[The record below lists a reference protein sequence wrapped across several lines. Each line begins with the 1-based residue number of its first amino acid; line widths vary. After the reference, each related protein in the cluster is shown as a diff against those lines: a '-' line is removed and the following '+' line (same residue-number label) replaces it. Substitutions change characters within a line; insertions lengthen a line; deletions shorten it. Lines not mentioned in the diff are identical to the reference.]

1 MIETYL
7 SSGFEWKLARD
18 VSHYDP
24 WVVKNI
30 LRSHHYNAFV
40 VIIVSFASLF
50 FFGSFIENPF
60 FRIPAASSVCLL
72 FTTTMVIMAG
82 LSYFFGDWRFLFIIA
97 FILSL
102 NYFSQFVCL
111 PKSSSWHGLSTPA
124 TTLQPI
130 YYRSQCYKK

>member
-50 FFGSFIENPF
+50 FLAVLSKIP

-82 LSYFFGDWRFLFIIA
+82 LSYFFGDWRFYLSSHLSFRLIISRNSICLFTEVELLAWIINA
-97 FILSL
+97 RHYPTINLL
-102 NYFSQFVCL
+102 
-111 PKSSSWHGLSTPA
+111 
-124 TTLQPI
+124 
-130 YYRSQCYKK
+130 